1 MAEEKIYKDI
11 SLNYTAGSVY
21 YVERA
26 YIGSKSINDYEVI
39 NTPYLLGK
47 REEIIVSCN
56 EFNENS
62 QYRWTVPISSV
73 HDNTDIRN
81 KIIFENYKGE
91 KKMARIDQL
100 RCRHISDLYYNNGS
114 YYKFSVKDDFL
125 DIIISEIAKA
135 LPKQDP
141 FLTQMNQYNM
151 NNIINKVSSLE
162 DKIKELEE
170 LIKTGETKDEKVE
183 KRSYKVWTESEKER
197 FIKVYRS
204 SIDDAA
210 EQFGMKR
217 SSAISAYYR
226 FNKERNELLTK

>member
-1 MAEEKIYKDI
+1 MADEKIYKDI

-47 REEIIVSCN
+47 REELIVSCN

-73 HDNTDIRN
+73 HENTDIRN

-91 KKMARIDQL
+91 KKMIRIDQL
-100 RCRHISDLYYNNGS
+100 RCRHISDLYFTNGS
-114 YYKFSVKDDFL
+114 YYKFSVKEDFL
-125 DIIISEIAKA
+125 DIVISEISKA

-141 FLTQMNQYNM
+141 YMVQMNQYNM
-151 NNIINKVSSLE
+151 GNVITRVTNLE
-162 DKIKELEE
+162 EKLKELEE
-170 LIKTGETKDEKVE
+170 LIKENQLNKNDAKENKKNTWSEEDKEK
-183 KRSYKVWTESEKER
+183 
-197 FIKVYRS
+197 FIKLYRS

-210 EQFGMKR
+210 ERFNLKR
-217 SSAISAYYR
+217 NSAISMYHK
-226 FNKERNELLTK
+226 FTKERLVTK